1 MSIEALLLFVG
12 IAVIVAALALYL
24 ITIAAMLRTVSFN
37 VGTVLV
43 GVRAIAH
50 QTAPIGGVLKDIVRD
65 VGEIESALDGL
76 VLYAEEAEELESAAP
91 AARGSVGR
99 GNR

>member
-12 IAVIVAALALYL
+12 IGIIVAAIALYQ
-24 ITIAAMLRTVSFN
+24 ITVAAMLRTVCFN

-43 GVRAIAH
+43 GVRAIVH

-65 VGEIESALDGL
+65 IQDIENALEGL

-91 AARGSVGR
+91 AARGRVGR
-99 GNR
+99 GDR